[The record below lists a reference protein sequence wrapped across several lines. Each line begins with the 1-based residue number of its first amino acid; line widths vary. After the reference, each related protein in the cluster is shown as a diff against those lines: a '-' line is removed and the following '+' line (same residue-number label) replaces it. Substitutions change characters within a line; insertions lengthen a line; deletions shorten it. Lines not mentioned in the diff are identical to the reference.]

1 MKTLFREVS
10 LLKGFV
16 RIGSGAAVAMLA
28 ILLCLAGTSRTV
40 TAQSAGEG
48 VIEGTVTD
56 STGAVVPHATITI
69 TNVATS
75 VATVRE
81 STGAGFFSISPV
93 LPGTYTVQVTAKGFK
108 TLVQDNVVIDALQ
121 TRTISPILAVG
132 TETQTVTVTG
142 APPVLDT
149 ADATIGLTVENT
161 TYSNLPIQMSNAQRD
176 PTAFGLLT
184 PGAQTANNGGRLP
197 IVGGTGSYL
206 GQLYVDGMPAETV
219 SQQGDNR
226 LVSLTM
232 SVDAVDQF
240 QMVTS
245 TPPAEYMGAGAEN
258 FTMKSGGL
266 QYHGQVSDFVRNTAF
281 DSWGFTAPHATT
293 KNLQGQTVQAP
304 KPVEHQNELSA
315 SFGGVVPKTAKK
327 LFFFAAYDKYHE
339 RKGAAYQLYTIPSA
353 LMTQGNFTELN
364 GGVGTG
370 LTGTGST
377 NPAFLYDP
385 TTTSCTGTTCT
396 RQPFEYN
403 GTYNVI
409 PPGDISP
416 ITKAMESFL
425 PTYSSSSP
433 TYGNWNSTTL
443 VNNYLGGYPSG
454 YDNWVVDWRV
464 DFNVSS
470 NHRISSVGTMGTEN
484 YLNNYGSP
492 FLPPPYIGGDLA
504 NIYPKNFIV
513 EDAYTIT
520 PSLINQLKFGF
531 TRFFQNIHDATQGVT
546 AWEIG
551 TLGATNLPG
560 GQAGQEFPGASFG
573 TTTKFGTAQ
582 QTWTGN
588 GNSVSTQLTT
598 PNNYALTDNVLWV
611 EGRHALTMGMTFQWQ
626 EINNANPATLTG
638 VLDLAFNAYSTANFS
653 GTSLN
658 DAGTGYSYAS
668 FLLGA
673 VGGSTSNDT
682 TAPSIG
688 LDYVSELAGRYKTIS
703 PYIRDSYKV
712 TNKLTLDLGLRWDYL
727 PPYHELRNRW
737 TFLNPTMTNPLTNSP
752 GILQFAGNYGGA
764 GVSCQCTTPV
774 STYFGNWG
782 PRVGIAYSINN
793 KTVIR
798 TGFAQVFTQ
807 AGGVG
812 GRGGAY
818 NGTGQTGFNTT
829 AIGPTESG
837 NGASAG
843 PAYWLNGNSAY
854 LGSAANTALFG
865 GAAYPAAPTPSVAA
879 QELNTGFYVNSAG
892 KFVSASSVS
901 YADPHFSARAP
912 ELVLWNFGIE
922 RSITPSMTLSLN
934 YVGNESHFIVNSGT
948 TGGNA
953 RGLWTNQVNPAYL
966 SILGPVLDS
975 TGTKPLM
982 NAQATPANLAILA
995 QYAPNAPQPAFYT
1008 AAGAIS
1014 SSATIQQMLT
1024 AFPQYSG
1031 VSDTWGNVGNF
1042 NYNALQL
1049 LLQQRTAHGLT
1060 FTVNYTYSKN
1070 IGDDGTYRS
1079 GFNIP
1084 EADVSGGTQAWK
1096 QDRIDRSLTAIS
1108 TPQVVHVFGVYEL
1121 PFGKGQIGGDSMLV
1135 RALAGGWQIS
1145 ENYSYNSGYPLA
1157 VTWSGASGTNTP
1169 GQGTGM
1175 PDLNTI
1181 SEAYMNHN
1189 ARINGSYGKGPNGTQ
1204 FANLSSVQYVDPTAF
1219 TSPVSVSTAPNC
1231 TAGGRNE
1238 PSNCNAAYLIGSAPR
1253 TAPYT
1258 LRAPGAQDIDGRL
1271 SRSFPLHFEN
1281 AQFVFEADCLNLW
1294 NKNTFGSPNASWS
1307 NGSTSFGTIS
1317 SASGARDWQFA
1328 GHINF

>member
-1 MKTLFREVS
+1 MKTSMRTITTLE
-10 LLKGFV
+10 KC
-16 RIGSGAAVAMLA
+16 SGVWAVAILA
-28 ILLCLAGTSRTV
+28 IFAFALCLIGFAHPAA
-40 TAQSAGEG
+40 AQTAGEG
-48 VIEGTVTD
+48 SIEGTVMDT
-56 STGAVVPHATITI
+56 TGAVVPHASITI
-69 TNVATS
+69 TNVATGQH
-75 VATVRE
+75 TVRE
-81 STGAGFFSISPV
+81 ATSAGFFSISPV
-93 LPGTYTVQVTAKGFK
+93 LPGTYTVQVAAKGFK
-108 TLVQDNVVIDALQ
+108 TLVQDNVVVDALQ
-121 TRTISPILAVG
+121 TRTVNPVLTVG

-149 ADATIGLTVENT
+149 ADATIGMTVENT

-266 QYHGQVSDFVRNTAF
+266 QYHGQVSDFLRNTAF

-293 KNLQGQTVQAP
+293 KTVTGATVQAP
-304 KPVEHQNELSA
+304 KPVEHQNELSV

-327 LFFFAAYDKYHE
+327 LFFFGAYDRYHE

-364 GGVGTG
+364 GGVGAG
-370 LTGTGST
+370 LTGTGSN

-385 TTTSCTGTTCT
+385 ATTTCSPTTCT

-433 TYGNWNSTTL
+433 TYSDWNSSTL

-454 YDNWVVDWRV
+454 FDNWVVDWRV

-470 NHRISSVGTMGTEN
+470 NHRVSSVGTIGTEN
-484 YLNNYGSP
+484 YLNNYASP

-504 NIYPKNFIV
+504 NVYPKNFIV

-520 PSLINQLKFGF
+520 PNLINQLKYGF
-531 TRFFQNIHDATQGVT
+531 TRFFQNIHDATAGVT
-546 AWEIG
+546 PWEAG
-551 TLGATNLPG
+551 TLGITNLPG
-560 GQAGQEFPGASFG
+560 GQAGVEFPGASFG

-598 PNNYALTDNVLWV
+598 PNNYSLTDNVLWV
-611 EGRHALTMGMTFQWQ
+611 KGKHALTMGMTFQWQ

-682 TAPSIG
+682 SSTSIT

-703 PYIRDSYKV
+703 PYVRDSFKV
-712 TNKLTLDLGLRWDYL
+712 TNKLTLDLGVRWDYL

-737 TFLNPTMTNPLTNSP
+737 TFLNPTMTNPLTGTP

-774 STYFGNWG
+774 PTYFGNWG
-782 PRVGIAYSINN
+782 PRLGLAYSITN

-798 TGFAQVFTQ
+798 AGGAQVFTQ

-818 NGTGQTGFNTT
+818 NGTGQTGFNVS

-837 NGASAG
+837 NGATAG
-843 PAYWLNGNSAY
+843 PSYWLNSNAAY
-854 LGSAANTALFG
+854 LGASANTALFG
-865 GAAYPAAPTPSVAA
+865 GTAYPAAPAPGVAA
-879 QELNTGFYVNSAG
+879 QELNTGFYVNGG

-901 YADPHFSARAP
+901 YADPHYSARAP

-922 RSITPSMTLSLN
+922 RAVTPSMTVSVN

-953 RGLWTNQVNPAYL
+953 RGLWTNEVNPYYL

-982 NAQATPANLAILA
+982 NAQATAANLAILA
-995 QYAPNAPQPAFYT
+995 KYAPNAPQPAFYT
-1008 AAGAIS
+1008 AAGVIS

-1049 LLQQRTAHGLT
+1049 LLQQRVAHGLA

-1070 IGDDGTYRS
+1070 IGDDGTYRT
-1079 GFNIP
+1079 GFDIP
-1084 EADVSGGTQAWK
+1084 AADVSGGTQAWK
-1096 QDRIDRSLTAIS
+1096 QDRIDRGLTAIS
-1108 TPQVVHVFGVYEL
+1108 TPQIVHVFGVYSL
-1121 PFGKGQIGGDSMLV
+1121 PFGKGQIGGNNMLV
-1135 RALAGGWQIS
+1135 SALVGGWQLS

-1157 VTWSGASGTNTP
+1157 VTWSGGSGTNTP
-1169 GQGTGM
+1169 GQGTSM
-1175 PDLNTI
+1175 PDLAPGFTG
-1181 SEAYMNHN
+1181 S
-1189 ARINGSYGKGPNGTQ
+1189 ARQNGSYGSGPNGTQ
-1204 FANLSSVQYVDPTAF
+1204 YANLSSIQYVNPTAF
-1219 TSPVSVSTAPNC
+1219 TSPISVSTAPGC
-1231 TAGGRNE
+1231 TAGGRNQ
-1238 PSNCNAAYLIGSAPR
+1238 PSACNAAYLIGSAPR
-1253 TAPYT
+1253 TAPFT
-1258 LRAPGAQDIDGRL
+1258 LRAPGTQNIDGRL
-1271 SRSFPLHFEN
+1271 SRTFPLHFEN
-1281 AQFVFEADCLNLW
+1281 ANFVFEADCLNLW
-1294 NKNTFGSPNASWS
+1294 NKNTFGSPSASWS
-1307 NGSTSFGTIS
+1307 SGSTSFGTIS